1 MFRFITPRNRRVLLS
16 GATGVLQRLAQLAV
30 SLIILPVA
38 LHCLGVAGFGVWGA
52 ATSLTWAGVMLDLG
66 LGGALVTLLPA
77 ARHRGEDPRDYVTA
91 CLFVG
96 VAFGLAL
103 LLGGGAAVLACPGL
117 LPSPPFLVAGL
128 CLAVNVPLGLASS
141 LWFGL
146 QKGHVSG
153 LWDMAQT
160 ALMLGFVVAG
170 AWAGAGAAVL
180 TLAVFGAGVLAN
192 AGSLAH
198 VLLTQS
204 ALRPSLRPKLAVV
217 GRALRSGALLA
228 LITIAAACAYV
239 FDNVLTLHWL
249 GPVVAAQM
257 AVALRVCITAI
268 GMLMVATQ
276 ALWPAFVEAV
286 ALNDHRWVGRT
297 LLRGTLAVAGL
308 AGAGGGLIVLTG
320 NKVLAL
326 WLHQDL
332 HLPRALF
339 LAMAGWIVVL
349 TLPRVAALLLNATA
363 QYKGQFMAQAAAAA
377 LALALKPVLAAAFGA
392 AGVLAATPLVSLFL
406 LCPAYAWLAWRQVAA
421 PRFMKAQPCR
431 S

>member
-16 GATGVLQRLAQLAV
+16 GAAGVLQRMAQLAA
-30 SLIILPVA
+30 SLIILPLA

-52 ATSLTWAGVMLDLG
+52 ATSLSWAGGMLDLG

-91 CLFVG
+91 CLCVA
-96 VAFGLAL
+96 VAFGLLL
-103 LLGGGAAVLACPGL
+103 LLGGGALALVCPRL
-117 LPSPPFLVAGL
+117 TPSPPFLVAGL
-128 CLAVNVPLGLASS
+128 CLALNIPLGLASS

-160 ALMLGFVVAG
+160 ALMLGFVMVG
-170 AWAGAGAAVL
+170 AWAGAGVTVL
-180 TLAVFGAGVLAN
+180 TLGVFGAGVVAN
-192 AGSLAH
+192 AGSLTH
-198 VLLTQS
+198 VLLTQPS
-204 ALRPSLRPKLAVV
+204 LRPSLRPKPTVLAH
-217 GRALRSGALLA
+217 ALRSGGFLA
-228 LITIAAACAYV
+228 LITIAGACAYV
-239 FDNVLTLHWL
+239 FDNVLALHWL

-257 AVALRVCITAI
+257 AVVLRMCITVTGLLA
-268 GMLMVATQ
+268 VATQ

-297 LLRGTLAVAGL
+297 LLRGTLTVVGL
-308 AGAGGGLIVLTG
+308 ACAGSGLIVLAG
-320 NKVLAL
+320 NKLLVF

-332 HLPRALF
+332 HLPLTLF

-349 TLPRVAALLLNATA
+349 ILPRVAALLLNATVR
-363 QYKGQFMAQAAAAA
+363 YKGQFIAQAVATA
-377 LALALKPVLAAAFGA
+377 LALALKPALAAAFGA
-392 AGVLAATPLVSLFL
+392 AGLLAATPLTALFV